1 MKLKKILFIVNLDSF
16 FLSHRIDIAISAQKN
31 GYEVHLATVF
41 TKHKKKLKKYGFKLY
56 PINISRA
63 GQGILENIKSLNQ
76 IHSLL
81 TIIRPDL
88 VHAIGIKPIILGG
101 IACRIRKV
109 SCVVFSIT
117 GLGYIFLSE
126 GFLPFLRRLF
136 INFLLKLCF
145 NQKRSA
151 VIFQNKDDLRLLVKA
166 TNLNIKKTVL
176 IKGSGICLQR
186 YKFRPIITRKQIPII
201 LFASRLLIDKGIYEF
216 VEAAKIVKSKI
227 PAKFIVAGKLDYENP
242 SGINISII
250 NHWMQ
255 KGLINYIGY
264 KKDIRNTIYQS
275 YIVVLPSYGEGFP
288 KILIEAAACGKPIV
302 TTDVPG
308 CRDSIILGKTGLLV
322 NKKNAIELAAAIL
335 HLIDNKK
342 KYIGMC
348 KNARKF
354 AENSFDIRE
363 VVIKHL
369 HLYKKI
375 NKF

>member
-16 FLSHRIDIAISAQKN
+16 FLSHRIDIAIRAQKN

-56 PINISRA
+56 SINISRA
-63 GQGILENIKSLNQ
+63 GQGILENIKSLTQ

-136 INFLLKLCF
+136 IIFLLKLCF

-227 PAKFIVAGKLDYENP
+227 PAKFIVAGTLDYENP

-250 NHWMQ
+250 KHWMQ
-255 KGLINYIGY
+255 KDLINYIGY

-308 CRDSIILGKTGLLV
+308 CRDSIIPGKTGLLV

-342 KYIGMC
+342 KYLGMC

-369 HLYKKI
+369 HLYRKI
-375 NKF
+375 NNF